1 MTAKSSM
8 VEKSFAQAMVD
19 AIAFTLRSEPNSI
32 VIGRGLT
39 GHGSEM
45 NAEQLLHDEF
55 GDRIIDPPTSESL
68 VVAVGTGAATAGFK
82 VFVHLGTA
90 SFAFEAVNQI
100 VNEAANVHYMSGG
113 QLTAPVVF
121 QMYHGIR
128 GGGGPQ
134 HSHSPQAMYANCAG
148 LNVLLPSSP
157 ADVQGLLRTAMKAN
171 NPAIL
176 MNHSRL
182 LPMRGPVPE
191 DDFEIPFGTADIK
204 RAGRDVTVVATSH
217 MVNEAL
223 TAAEALAADGIDI
236 EVVDPRT
243 AVPLDRERI
252 CASVRKT
259 GRLVVADEANLTC
272 SIASEI
278 AASVAELAF
287 DALKAPI
294 LRVARPDV
302 PIPYSPPL
310 EKYLTPH
317 AEKIAAAVKAV
328 MGKSARS

>member
-1 MTAKSSM
+1 MKAVAM

-19 AIAFTLRSEPNSI
+19 ALAYTLRTEPNAF

-39 GHGSEM
+39 GHGSEAD
-45 NAEQLLHDEF
+45 AERPLHEEF
-55 GDRIIDPPTSESL
+55 GARIIDPPTAESL
-68 VVAVGTGAATAGFK
+68 VAAVGAGAAAAGFK

-100 VNEAANVHYMSGG
+100 VNEAANIRYMSGG
-113 QLTAPVVF
+113 QLSAPVVF

-134 HSHSPQAMYANCAG
+134 HSHSPQAMFANCAG
-148 LNVLLPSSP
+148 LQILLPSSP
-157 ADVQGLLRTAMKAN
+157 ADAQGLLRTAMAGSD
-171 NPAIL
+171 PAIL
-176 MNHSRL
+176 MNHNRL
-182 LPMRGPVPE
+182 LGLRGDVPAG
-191 DDFEIPFGTADIK
+191 DFRIPFGMADIK
-204 RAGRDVTVVATSH
+204 RKGRDVTVIATSYI
-217 MVNEAL
+217 VNEAL
-223 TAAEALAADGIDI
+223 KAAESLAADGVDV

-252 CASVRKT
+252 CDSVRKT
-259 GRLVVADEANLTC
+259 GRLVVVDEANMTC

-278 AASVAELAF
+278 AATVAELAF

-302 PIPYSPPL
+302 PMPYSPPL
-310 EKYLTPH
+310 EQYLSPN
-317 AEKIAAAVKAV
+317 AAKIAHAIKTVIGRPAQ
-328 MGKSARS
+328 G

>member
-1 MTAKSSM
+1 MTKASAM
-8 VEKSFAQAMVD
+8 VEKSYAQAMMD
-19 AIAFTLRSEPNSI
+19 ALVFTLDSDPRSV

-39 GHGSEM
+39 GHGSEAD
-45 NAEQLLHDEF
+45 AERVLHEKF
-55 GDRIIDPPTSESL
+55 SERIIDPPTSESL
-68 VVAVGTGAATAGFK
+68 VVAVATGAATAGSR
-82 VFVHLGTA
+82 VYVTLGTA

-113 QLTAPVVF
+113 QLIAPVVL
-121 QMYHGIR
+121 QMFHGIR

-148 LNVLLPSSP
+148 LAVLLPSSP
-157 ADVQGLLRTAMKAN
+157 RDVQGLLRTAMKGN
-171 NPAIL
+171 NPTIL

-191 DDFEIPFGTADIK
+191 DDFEIPFGAADIK
-204 RAGRDVTVVATSH
+204 RAGRDVTVVATSN

-223 TAAEALAADGIDI
+223 KAADALAGEGIDV

-243 AVPLDRERI
+243 AVPLDKERI

-259 GRLVVADEANLTC
+259 GRLVVVDEANLTC

-294 LRVARPDV
+294 ARVARPDV
-302 PIPYSPPL
+302 PMPYSPPL
-310 EKYLTPH
+310 EKYLTPD
-317 AEKIAAAVKAV
+317 AGKIADAVRAV
-328 MGKSARS
+328 TGRSARG